1 MRRTQPPLLQKSIIP
16 TFQKQLNHN
25 NNLPHNLTQT
35 TYGDSTTSKDEE
47 LIGNEKEIL
56 TDTFQDFI
64 PYNPNFVNCVIDTTL
79 GQASMSLTDLLNT
92 IENDV
97 EKISEYWQTFGPDCL
112 SFLTEEEF
120 KLLNSPLTDAS
131 GNPLT
136 QEAEEP
142 GRIQFS
148 ANDDIGTTLRG
159 TFMQGDSSPNYVFA
173 ANAGQFHLN

>member
-1 MRRTQPPLLQKSIIP
+1 MKIIYMAVFGILISLTISCAENSTSTIAEVHNSDISKTTQSQQQP
-16 TFQKQLNHN
+16 T
-25 NNLPHNLTQT
+25 PRPDTDT
-35 TYGDSTTSKDEE
+35 PGDSTTSKDEE
-47 LIGNEKEIL
+47 LVGNEKEIL

-136 QEAEEP
+136 QEAE
-142 GRIQFS
+142 
-148 ANDDIGTTLRG
+148 
-159 TFMQGDSSPNYVFA
+159 
-173 ANAGQFHLN
+173 